1 VVRKRCGRS
10 AKWVSGRSAVNDDG
24 DARGSAHAPSSFAA
38 QLELSQQQ
46 PHGLYR
52 NHQQRDGDNGHSDR
66 TKDHKQKLEARP
78 SQLTCSCGGA
88 AFRCD
93 RSIPQSPIG
102 WRAGRPREFLQTY
115 RPRRAA
121 NRCDRGGAVSAA
133 RRIWGEGGAQSLPT
147 PRLRECRHRSLWPR
161 NRIHGL
167 ASGAAGLRTLRPP
180 PRRSDA
186 PQFFST
192 TCYVRPASLVTAMS
206 VRR

>member
-1 VVRKRCGRS
+1 MTETRE
-10 AKWVSGRSAVNDDG
+10 
-24 DARGSAHAPSSFAA
+24 GSAHAPSSFAA

-52 NHQQRDGDNGHSDR
+52 NHQQRDGDNGHCDR

-115 RPRRAA
+115 RPRLAA

-147 PRLRECRHRSLWPR
+147 PRLCECCHRSLARCLVSMRRAFDRGAEWP
-161 NRIHGL
+161 L
-167 ASGAAGLRTLRPP
+167 AHIQGRPCGATGTLKMRPTTTP
-180 PRRSDA
+180 SSSRS
-186 PQFFST
+186 
-192 TCYVRPASLVTAMS
+192 
-206 VRR
+206 